1 MRLGVMTKE
10 YPAESWEQT
19 LDLIA
24 AQGIRALH
32 LNPASAGLDPGEM
45 PLSPEAA
52 RRIVSAAA
60 ARGLE
65 IAALSGTY
73 NMIHPDPVARAAG
86 FKRLAWLIRSAELLG
101 VPYVTLCTG
110 TLNPDSMW
118 RAHPGNNDP
127 ACFALLE
134 RELEAALALCPEN
147 GVGLLIEP
155 ETANVINT
163 PQKAAQMLK
172 DLASPCLG
180 IILDAANLVPP
191 EEAARLPTALPQA
204 VQLLAPHIRI
214 AHAKDIA
221 KNGTGFVRPGLGL
234 VDFPLYFR
242 LLRQAAFD
250 GPLIL
255 HGFPAGEVP
264 DAVRYI
270 NSIWEE

>member
-10 YPAESWEQT
+10 YPAENWEQT
-19 LDLIA
+19 LDQIA

-32 LNPASAGLDPGEM
+32 LNPASAGLDPGEA
-45 PLSPEAA
+45 PLDPPTA

-60 ARGLE
+60 ERGLE

-73 NMIHPDPVARAAG
+73 NMIHPDPGARAAG
-86 FKRLAWLIRSAELLG
+86 FKRLAWLIRCAGLLG

-127 ACFALLE
+127 ACLLLLE
-134 RELEAALALCPEN
+134 REMEAALALCPEN

-155 ETANVINT
+155 ETANVVNT
-163 PQKAAQMLK
+163 PEKAARLLK
-172 DLASPCLG
+172 DLASPSLG
-180 IILDAANLVPP
+180 VILDAANLVPP
-191 EEAARLPTALPQA
+191 AETARLQNALPQA
-204 VQLLAPHIRI
+204 VQLLAPYIRI
-214 AHAKDIA
+214 AHAKDIS
-221 KNGTGFVRPGLGL
+221 KNGTGFVRPGLGA
-234 VDFPLYFR
+234 VDFPLYLQ
-242 LLRQAAFD
+242 LLRKAKFD

-255 HGFPAGEVP
+255 HGFPASEVP

-270 NSIWEE
+270 RSIWEE